1 MPTRGFAAWHAV
13 TMTIVSPERTM
24 TAPSAC
30 LASLPVSMEIERWP
44 SAIVRRCAVGM
55 MDMGTQVRISFSTER
70 RGACPRP
77 APAGI
82 TGVLLADAKLAD
94 ELAVSIGVLALQVV
108 EQPAALTDQLEQ
120 AAPRVMVF

>member
-44 SAIVRRCAVGM
+44 SEIVRRCAVGM
-55 MDMGTQVRISFSTER
+55 LDMGTRGEDLLDSRSRRLSTAGAR
-70 RGACPRP
+70 R
-77 APAGI
+77 I
-82 TGVLLADAKLAD
+82 TGLLLADAELAD
-94 ELAVSIGVLALQVV
+94 QLAVPISVLALEVV
-108 EQPAALTDQLEQ
+108 EQA
-120 AAPRVMVF
+120 